1 MEEWW
6 KRHNNKLQ
14 MVKHQ
19 DDGGG
24 HGADDPDLP
33 MMDKGESSIWSVM
46 QMLCS
51 MGYGLRCHGSLINF
65 LNGSQSNMKHTFT
78 ICL

>member
-33 MMDKGESSIWSVM
+33 MMDKGGMRCQES
-46 QMLCS
+46 
-51 MGYGLRCHGSLINF
+51 YPF
-65 LNGSQSNMKHTFT
+65 LQA
-78 ICL
+78 I